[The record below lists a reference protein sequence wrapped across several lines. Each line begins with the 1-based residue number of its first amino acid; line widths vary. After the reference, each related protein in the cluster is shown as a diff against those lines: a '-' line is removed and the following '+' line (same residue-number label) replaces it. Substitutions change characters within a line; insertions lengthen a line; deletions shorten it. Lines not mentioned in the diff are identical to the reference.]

1 MKSLSFLIFVVG
13 IVFTTIGY
21 MEMKMEN
28 KKKKIIEYRFIP
40 RNIYD
45 EQFNPQNLKQSFS
58 DMFEKI
64 EPSSYNI

>member
-1 MKSLSFLIFVVG
+1 MKSLSFLILVIG

-21 MEMKMEN
+21 MEMKIENNN
-28 KKKKIIEYRFIP
+28 KKLIEYRFIP
-40 RNIYD
+40 RNVYD

-58 DMFEKI
+58 DMFEKL

>member
-1 MKSLSFLIFVVG
+1 MKSLSFLILVVG

-21 MEMKMEN
+21 MEMKIENNN
-28 KKKKIIEYRFIP
+28 KKLIEYRFIL
-40 RNIYD
+40 RNVYD

-58 DMFEKI
+58 DMFEKL

>member
-1 MKSLSFLIFVVG
+1 MKSLSFLILVVG

-28 KKKKIIEYRFIP
+28 NNKTLIEYRFIP
-40 RNIYD
+40 RNVYD

-58 DMFEKI
+58 DMFEKL

>member
-21 MEMKMEN
+21 MEMKIENSN
-28 KKKKIIEYRFIP
+28 KKLIEYRFIP
-40 RNIYD
+40 RNVYD

-58 DMFEKI
+58 DMFEKL

>member
-1 MKSLSFLIFVVG
+1 MKSLSFLILVVG

-28 KKKKIIEYRFIP
+28 NNKKLIEYRFIP
-40 RNIYD
+40 RNVYD

-58 DMFEKI
+58 DMFEKL